1 MIVKSYSEKV
11 REAYQCREV
20 LELLAIRL
28 AIGNIDDEGILKL
41 EELLEKTKQVNT
53 LTEIV
58 NINSKIH
65 NIIVEYSGNKKLKQL
80 LDSVSDI
87 ILHDRNITAFNPDR
101 FEKIHS
107 EHIEIIKALK
117 ERNVEKAEAAMKIHI
132 KNGLK
137 YIIEQQ
143 NNRVKK

>member
-28 AIGNIDDEGILKL
+28 AVENIDDEGILKL

-58 NINSKIH
+58 NINSEIH
-65 NIIVEYSGNKKLKQL
+65 NIIVEIQAT
-80 LDSVSDI
+80 
-87 ILHDRNITAFNPDR
+87 RNYNSF
-101 FEKIHS
+101 
-107 EHIEIIKALK
+107 
-117 ERNVEKAEAAMKIHI
+117 
-132 KNGLK
+132 
-137 YIIEQQ
+137 
-143 NNRVKK
+143 